1 MAEIVLALGSNL
13 GDRQGHLREAAELLE
28 EAGLAVIRR
37 SSVWE
42 TEPVPADQP
51 EPVSVPEP
59 PPFPP
64 GAQHAYI
71 DLARVA
77 GESIDGQAAN
87 LRVQTLSEQKLQ
99 VLEGRNVELQASQT
113 KLQQNA
119 NVMSEEAQL
128 QLRREIDRLSIEV
141 QRMTQDAETEIADL
155 QQRESDGQKPSRE
168 GVKKAV
174 GKISKLLPLTLRAA
188 PNRPAKIPAILRGPL
203 EGARIDAL
211 TMLLHGSKG

>member
-1 MAEIVLALGSNL
+1 MKLLSQVAPVAIVTVALVALLAPV
-13 GDRQGHLREAAELLE
+13 QVAAEPQT
-28 EAGLAVIRR
+28 APAQ
-37 SSVWE
+37 
-42 TEPVPADQP
+42 TAAPAQAPADQP

-155 QQRESDGQKPSRE
+155 QQSLQIEFQR
-168 GVKKAV
+168 
-174 GKISKLLPLTLRAA
+174 KLV
-188 PNRPAKIPAILRGPL
+188 PAIDRVAAAKG
-203 EGARIDAL
+203 
-211 TMLLHGSKG
+211 LLFIFSVGDGGLVWANPGLDITADVVAELDKASQQTP

>member
-1 MAEIVLALGSNL
+1 MKLLSQVAPVAIVTVALVALLAPV
-13 GDRQGHLREAAELLE
+13 QVAAEPQT
-28 EAGLAVIRR
+28 APAQ
-37 SSVWE
+37 
-42 TEPVPADQP
+42 TAAPAQAPADQP

-155 QQRESDGQKPSRE
+155 QQSLQIEFQR
-168 GVKKAV
+168 
-174 GKISKLLPLTLRAA
+174 KLV
-188 PNRPAKIPAILRGPL
+188 PAIDRVAAAKGLL
-203 EGARIDAL
+203 AHSNL
-211 TMLLHGSKG
+211 TPRQVAEQAMLFAASICVYTNNQLTIEEL